1 MYNFAYTV
9 ACNASLSVSRQSGQL
24 KTQLKNQRWPRESD
38 MVQKHDITQKR

>member
-24 KTQLKNQRWPRESD
+24 KTQLKRWPRDSD